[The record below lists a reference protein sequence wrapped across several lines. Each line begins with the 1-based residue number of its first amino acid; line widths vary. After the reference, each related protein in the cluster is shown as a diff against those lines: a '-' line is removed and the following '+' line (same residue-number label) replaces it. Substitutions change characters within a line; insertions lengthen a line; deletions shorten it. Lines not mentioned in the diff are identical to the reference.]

1 MCTVNQTNTIKS
13 MIPRRWLAVIP
24 TDVRDK
30 WADRIV
36 EKFKATNPELYAA
49 MGEWRSL
56 PEDEQAEV
64 EKKVLSAADA
74 VHREVREEIKNA
86 SK

>member
-1 MCTVNQTNTIKS
+1 
-13 MIPRRWLAVIP
+13 MIPRRWMAVIP

-30 WADRIV
+30 WAKRIV
-36 EKFKATNPELYAA
+36 EKFKETNPDLYAA

-56 PEDEQAEV
+56 PDDEQAEV

-86 SK
+86 SE